1 MSAGSSGEWVYIGT
15 AVLALVV
22 ASIMF
27 SDTLRGSMDMA
38 SAGMRYLYEK
48 TATSVLGQNIE
59 LGPLTRWEREH
70 IESAK
75 NRWVGGL
82 YNEGNTCFMNSVV
95 QSLAS
100 CNSVQEFLATEYG
113 KKMVKSVVDADEL
126 SQAKSVGD
134 VSSTANDGEDADLPS
149 EGLARVN
156 EKSGNIL
163 RDSLYSLI
171 CELNIRKDSNH
182 TYSTANLTRAIAELT
197 KWRYTRYTQED
208 AQEFFQQI
216 LLGMEKEMQR
226 IGIKLEKNKPNTPLD
241 GTQATR
247 VGCVKCGE
255 MEGIRRGLLS
265 SIDLNLSPEQSGSIR
280 LEELLEEF
288 IKMETI
294 SGVECYRCSLIDYE
308 QELRRRSTEDGP
320 MGAMFKKRADQID
333 SALQAK
339 IIDEKLYADLKPK
352 KLKVLGDKTKQV
364 MLAFPV
370 SDVLMIHINRSVFDM
385 RTGYMGKNYTPVV
398 FPMRL
403 DVSPWV
409 ISNDDSENSDPKKK
423 MHGVHGDPI
432 WYELKATVIHYGS
445 ADFGHYVCFRKDK
458 EGIWWRISDNN
469 VDLSSA
475 SQVQRSQGVFML
487 FYEKYNGTKEHLLEM
502 EDTSYSGEDD
512 SENKTP
518 QDGSHQSDYSS
529 SVPRSASR
537 SSLSS
542 SSSSGSVEKETGAP
556 VDSFDTDKAQI
567 TAVDA

>member
-59 LGPLTRWEREH
+59 LGPLTRWEKDH
-70 IESAK
+70 IGSAK
-75 NRWVGGL
+75 SRWVGGL

-100 CNSVQEFLATEYG
+100 CNTVQEFLATEYG
-113 KKMVKSVVDADEL
+113 KRAFAAGSSADDM
-126 SQAKSVGD
+126 SQNESASNA
-134 VSSTANDGEDADLPS
+134 SSPENDGDANVLPPQK
-149 EGLARVN
+149 LPKTT

-171 CELNIRKDSNH
+171 SELNIRKDSNH

-197 KWRYTRYTQED
+197 RWRYTRYTQED

-216 LLGMEKEMQR
+216 LLGMEKEMQNV
-226 IGIKLEKNKPNTPLD
+226 GIKLEKNKPNTPLD

-308 QELRRRSTEDGP
+308 LELRRRSTEDGP
-320 MGAMFKKRADQID
+320 MGAMFKQRADQID

-339 IIDEKLYADLKPK
+339 VIDEKLYAELKPK

-370 SDVLMIHINRSVFDM
+370 ADVLMIHINRSVFDM

-409 ISNDDSENSDPKKK
+409 ISNDDSENSDPKQK
-423 MHGVHGDPI
+423 MHGIHGDPI

-445 ADFGHYVCFRKDK
+445 ADFGHYVCFRKDND
-458 EGIWWRISDNN
+458 GIWWRISDNN

-487 FYEKYNGTKEHLLEM
+487 FYEKYHGTKEHLLEM
-502 EDTSYSGEDD
+502 EEPAPESEEDD
-512 SENKTP
+512 SSEDKETK
-518 QDGSHQSDYSS
+518 DGSEQSDNF
-529 SVPRSASR
+529 SAIPSPV
-537 SSLSS
+537 S
-542 SSSSGSVEKETGAP
+542 SSSSGSSSVEKEN
-556 VDSFDTDKAQI
+556 DSALVSADKTDI
-567 TAVDA
+567 TAFDAPL